1 METTM
6 EKQPNIEIDMRQV
19 PPGYV
24 YCFNGECQKHE
35 ECLRYI
41 VGQQVDKG
49 LTVAPTVLPT
59 VLRLRSCP
67 HFQKAELMRMA
78 WGFDKLF
85 AEVKVKDGPVLREK
99 MRAYLGG
106 MGTYSRYKLG
116 RRMLTPEQQEHIIGF
131 FRKKGYTE
139 GLEFDHYVTV
149 YDLDH

>member
-1 METTM
+1 M
-6 EKQPNIEIDMRQV
+6 EKQTNIEIDMRQV

-49 LTVAPTVLPT
+49 LTVAQTVLPT
-59 VLRLRSCP
+59 VLRLCSCP

>member
-6 EKQPNIEIDMRQV
+6 EKQTNIEIDMRQV

-59 VLRLRSCP
+59 VLRLCSCP

>member
-1 METTM
+1 MTCG
-6 EKQPNIEIDMRQV
+6 KCRQ
-19 PPGYV
+19 
-24 YCFNGECQKHE
+24 HE

-49 LTVAPTVLPT
+49 LTVAQTVLPT

-67 HFQKAELMRMA
+67 HFQKAEQMRMA

>member
-6 EKQPNIEIDMRQV
+6 EKQTNIEIDMRQV

-59 VLRLRSCP
+59 VLRLLSCP

>member
-1 METTM
+1 M
-6 EKQPNIEIDMRQV
+6 EKQTNIEIDMRQV

-24 YCFNGECQKHE
+24 YCFNGECQ
-35 ECLRYI
+35 
-41 VGQQVDKG
+41 